1 MLHLCS
7 LDYVFTISFD
17 LGIYRIVSTPLII
30 YNMKYTKEQFKEACK
45 QAKSYRNV
53 MSQLG
58 LKEAGGN
65 YATIKKKI
73 VEFQIDISHFTGKGW
88 NKDLNFKPNP
98 PLPISQILVSNSNY
112 QSHKLRKRLLKEG
125 YFEYKC
131 YSCNMIEWVNQ
142 PITLELEHIDGNH
155 TNNQIENL
163 TLLCPNCHALT
174 STWRGR
180 KLKLGSAL
188 TSALSVKCSPN
199 LIESQ

>member
-1 MLHLCS
+1 
-7 LDYVFTISFD
+7 
-17 LGIYRIVSTPLII
+17 
-30 YNMKYTKEQFKEACK
+30 MKYNLEQLKNACK
-45 QAKSYRNV
+45 QANSYRNV
-53 MSQLG
+53 MFQLG
-58 LKEAGGN
+58 IKEAGGN

-73 VEFQIDISHFTGKGW
+73 IEFQIDISHFTGKGW
-88 NKDLNFKPNP
+88 NKNLKFKPK
-98 PLPISQILVSNSNY
+98 ISKPTSELLIFNSNY
-112 QSHKLRKRLLKEG
+112 QSHKLRKRLLKEK

-131 YSCNMIEWVNQ
+131 YNCNLTEWMGQ

-163 TLLCPNCHALT
+163 TMLCPNCHALT

-188 TSALSVKCSPN
+188 SSALPVKISPN